1 MKNIKVGID
10 AFNDLAKSH
19 EAHVKEVERLQN
31 ELDKLKNLKLV
42 DQLTEETLKE
52 LGFKKETC
60 EDDIGDGWEE
70 QTYYTY
76 DLSDDKYTD
85 LCLLSSYVKR
95 GGDMVVELFP
105 YESFKYNTLG
115 EVKMLIESIKSNNQ
129 KNESKNENT

>member
-1 MKNIKVGID
+1 MEKIKVGLD

-19 EAHVKEVERLQN
+19 DAHVKEVERLQK
-31 ELDKLKNLKLV
+31 ELDELKNLKSV

-76 DLSDDKYTD
+76 DLSDDTYTD
-85 LCLLSSYVKR
+85 LRLLSSYVKE
-95 GGDMVVELFP
+95 GSNLVVELFP
-105 YESFKYNTLG
+105 YESFKYNTVG
-115 EVKMLIESIKSNNQ
+115 AVKMLIESIKSNNQ
-129 KNESKNENT
+129 KNRKNGDK

>member
-1 MKNIKVGID
+1 MSKEFPHD
-10 AFNDLAKSH
+10 ALTVSRNCHLFDDP
-19 EAHVKEVERLQN
+19 RP
-31 ELDKLKNLKLV
+31 
-42 DQLTEETLKE
+42 LTEETLKE

>member
-19 EAHVKEVERLQN
+19 EAHVKEVERLQK